1 MHHSERERKRGCRRV
16 WKRGIEQGVGVVR
29 HEMDDFVRTTQR
41 GTAKGK
47 ERGPWKQKRRENKRD
62 NGQMRKRGK
71 GWQTGE
77 RRGVKRTR

>member
-1 MHHSERERKRGCRRV
+1 MKWAILCAPLREGLR
-16 WKRGIEQGVGVVR
+16 
-29 HEMDDFVRTTQR
+29 
-41 GTAKGK
+41 K